1 MDKTYRYRL
10 AVDFNEPIRFGDL
23 AHLIAEAM
31 YPEEGSLRYGVAR
44 LNLEREL
51 EIAAQNR
58 EIIVRN
64 AVSLGPST
72 LLVGEGLKSSVVFA
86 QDIADFLE
94 NRLIQMVN
102 CPYSPTTESHQSKHK
117 NKQTLQEEAII
128 KTLIENDFL
137 PKNLPTRKA
146 GKSGPKAIAKKIC
159 LQDRNLFSDK
169 SFDLAW
175 DRLRGRKDIAGA
187 D

>member
-1 MDKTYRYRL
+1 MNKTYCCRL
-10 AVDFNEPIRFGDL
+10 SVDFNEPIRFGDL
-23 AHLIAEAM
+23 PHLIAEAM
-31 YPEEGSLRYGVAR
+31 YPEEGALRYGVAR
-44 LNLEREL
+44 LNLEGEL
-51 EIAAQNR
+51 ELAAQNR

-86 QDIADFLE
+86 HDIADFLE
-94 NRLIQMVN
+94 NRLIELVN
-102 CPYSPTTESHQSKHK
+102 SPSSPTTESYQSKHK
-117 NKQTLQEEAII
+117 NKQLLQEEAII
-128 KTLIENDFL
+128 KTLIENDFV
-137 PKNLPTRKA
+137 PKNLPTREP
-146 GKSGPKAIAKKIC
+146 GKSGPKALAKNIC

-175 DRLRGRKDIAGA
+175 ERLRARKDIAGA